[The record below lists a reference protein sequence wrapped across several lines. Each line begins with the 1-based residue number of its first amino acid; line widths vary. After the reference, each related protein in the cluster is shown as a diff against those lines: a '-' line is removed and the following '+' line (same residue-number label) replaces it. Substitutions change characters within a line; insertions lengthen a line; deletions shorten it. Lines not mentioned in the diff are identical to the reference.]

1 MVNVGDHQLVR
12 IDNVQT
18 IRLHQVKMTVHNSY
32 QVVYLQDQNVSLH
45 KLSVLIIS
53 IFLKRLAM
61 QYLIHRGINVP
72 YLLPELALA
81 RLGNVQMLQ
90 QIALPIYR
98 LVYLVELHAR
108 FNKQHVIYI
117 HHLHNKHVMM

>member
-1 MVNVGDHQLVR
+1 MVNVGDHQVVR

-18 IRLHQVKMTVHNSY
+18 IRLHLVKMIALNSY
-32 QVVYLQDQNVSLH
+32 WVVYLQDQNVWLH

-53 IFLKRLAM
+53 IFLKLLAI
-61 QYLIHRGINVP
+61 QHLIHRGINVL
-72 YLLPELALA
+72 YLLLELALA
-81 RLGNVQMLQ
+81 KLGNVQMLQ

-108 FNKQHVIYI
+108 FNKPHVIYI
-117 HHLHNKHVMM
+117 HHSLNKHVMM